1 MPDFDTRNPHE
12 PNESNGLPSRSLT
25 NSVRNFVTANRLRT
39 LWVGEI
45 LLFVVVAIPFVVVAL
60 GGENGRV
67 QECDAGGENGRLVFL
82 SSNGAGLLYNA
93 QMYMI
98 NADGTNETHLT
109 KTTARKYGVYDRSA
123 GCGIMTIRW
132 LNSTKKDSTKI
143 DAVSYDRRYSP
154 DGTKKVFARREEE
167 EGEDSRSP
175 GYVDLYM
182 ADADG
187 RNETQI
193 TDTPEIREYS
203 PTWSPDGKTI
213 AYASRPNHKIMNAK
227 FLGLQDI
234 FVMNVDS
241 LSKKNLTETPA
252 VNELDPIWS
261 PDSKKIAFSSS
272 KDYTVYSE
280 YVMNSDGSGRTRLTM
295 QREYP
300 PSPFGLRSDLTFSPD
315 STKIAYSLD
324 GEIVVENVG
333 GSGRTRLT
341 LNHGARIV
349 TWLRAKNE

>member
-12 PNESNGLPSRSLT
+12 PNESNRHRSRSLT

-82 SSNGAGLLYNA
+82 RDSRPGVLMYDLR
-93 QMYMI
+93 MYMI
-98 NADGTNETHLT
+98 NADGTNETQLT

-123 GCGIMTIRW
+123 GCGIMTFRG
-132 LNSTKKDSTKI
+132 LNSHKI
-143 DAVSYDRRYSP
+143 DTVSYKSRYSP
-154 DGTKKVFARREEE
+154 DGTKKVFARE
-167 EGEDSRSP
+167 EGATSRSP

-193 TDTPEIREYS
+193 TETPSSPESS

-213 AYASRPNHKIMNAK
+213 AYAS
-227 FLGLQDI
+227 LDDI
-234 FVMNVDS
+234 FVVNTDS
-241 LSKKNLTETPA
+241 FNQKNLTQTPA
-252 VNELDPIWS
+252 VNELGPVWS
-261 PDSKKIAFSSS
+261 PDGTKIAFLSTN
-272 KDYTVYSE
+272 DYTYYSD
-280 YVMNSDGSGRTRLTM
+280 YVMNSDGSGRTRLAKADPTS
-295 QREYP
+295 YP
-300 PSPFGLRSDLTFSPD
+300 SDLTFSPD
-315 STKIAYSLD
+315 STKIAYSLGTD
-324 GEIVVENVG
+324 EIVVQNVD
-333 GSGRTRLT
+333 GSGRRRLT
-341 LNHGARIV
+341 LNHGHLASIV